1 MALLTVDDVHAG
13 YENFLVLKGAS
24 LTVEAGQ
31 IVCVIGPNGA
41 GKSTLFKTI
50 YGLLEPEQ
58 GTIRYDGRDISGAD
72 QSDLLTDGVSYVL
85 QRNAAFPDM
94 TVRDNLELGAYVADR
109 DHDTTAAVEEV
120 FEIFPALREYE
131 DTPAGNL
138 SGGQQ
143 QMVELGRGMMLD
155 PDLLL
160 LDEPTAGLAPKA
172 IDMIFEK
179 IEAINDRGVTVLMI
193 EQNVKTGVQHSDH
206 VFVLENGATH
216 HDGDAATI
224 LDRPEIRD
232 AYLKVDREETP

>member
-1 MALLTVDDVHAG
+1 MTLLSVENVHAG
-13 YENFLVLKGAS
+13 YEGFLVLKGVS
-24 LTVEAGQ
+24 LTVDDGE

-50 YGLLEPEQ
+50 YGLLSPNQ
-58 GTIRYDGRDISGAD
+58 GAISYRGEDITGLS
-72 QSDLLTDGVSYVL
+72 QKELLRSGVSYVL

-94 TVRDNLELGAYVADR
+94 SVRDNLKLGAYVADGA
-109 DHDTTAAVEEV
+109 HDTETAIEDV
-120 FEIFPALREYE
+120 FEIFPALREYA

-155 PDLLL
+155 PDLLM

-193 EQNVKTGVQHSDH
+193 EQNVKTGVEHSDH
-206 VFVLENGATH
+206 VFVLENGSTRF
-216 HDGDAATI
+216 DGDAATI
-224 LDRPEIRD
+224 LDRPEIRE
-232 AYLKVDREETP
+232 AYLKVDRDQ

>member
-13 YENFLVLKGAS
+13 YENFLVLTGAS
-24 LTVEAGQ
+24 LRVEEGE

-50 YGLLEPEQ
+50 YGLLDPTRGE
-58 GTIRYDGRDISGAD
+58 IRYDGRDITGST
-72 QSDLLTDGVSYVL
+72 QEELLTSGISYVL

-94 TVRDNLELGAYVADR
+94 SVRDNLELGAHVAGR
-109 DHDTTAAVEEV
+109 NHDTAAAIEEV
-120 FEIFPALREYE
+120 YEIFPALREYE

-143 QMVELGRGMMLD
+143 QMVELGRGLMLD
-155 PDLLL
+155 PELLL

-193 EQNVKTGVQHSDH
+193 EQNVKTGVEHSDH
-206 VFVLENGATH
+206 VFVLENGSTH

-224 LDRPEIRD
+224 LDRPEIRE
-232 AYLKVDREETP
+232 AYLKVERDR

>member
-1 MALLTVDDVHAG
+1 MALLTVDDVYAG

-24 LTVEAGQ
+24 IEVNEGE

-50 YGLLEPEQ
+50 YGLLEPQQ
-58 GTIRYDGRDISGAD
+58 GSITYDGADITDRS
-72 QSDLLTDGVSYVL
+72 QSELLDAGVSYVL

-94 TVRDNLELGAYVADR
+94 SVRDNLELGAYVAGR
-109 DHDTTAAVEEV
+109 DYDVEGAIQEM
-120 FEIFPALREYE
+120 FDIFPALREHA
-131 DTPAGNL
+131 DTPAGHL

-143 QMVELGRGMMLD
+143 QMVELGRGMMLE

-179 IEAINDRGVTVLMI
+179 IERVNDLGVTILMI
-193 EQNVKTGVQHSDH
+193 EQNVKTGVEHSDH

-216 HDGDAATI
+216 FDDDADTI

-232 AYLKVDREETP
+232 AYLKVDRD

>member
-24 LTVEAGQ
+24 LTVEEGQ

-50 YGLLEPEQ
+50 YGLLEPKR
-58 GTIRYDGRDISGAD
+58 GTIRYDGRDITGTD

-109 DHDTTAAVEEV
+109 AHDTTAAVEEV

-206 VFVLENGATH
+206 VFVLENGTTH

-232 AYLKVDREETP
+232 AYLKVDREEAP

>member
-1 MALLTVDDVHAG
+1 MTLLSVENVHAG
-13 YENFLVLKGAS
+13 YEGFLVLKGVS
-24 LTVEAGQ
+24 LTVDDGE

-50 YGLLEPEQ
+50 YGLLSPNQ
-58 GTIRYDGRDISGAD
+58 GAISYRGEDITGLS
-72 QSDLLTDGVSYVL
+72 QKELLRSGVSYVL

-94 TVRDNLELGAYVADR
+94 SVRDNLKLGAYVADG
-109 DHDTTAAVEEV
+109 DHDTETAIEDV
-120 FEIFPALREYE
+120 FEIFPALREYA

-155 PDLLL
+155 PDLLM

-179 IEAINDRGVTVLMI
+179 IEDINDRGVTVLMI
-193 EQNVKTGVQHSDH
+193 EQNVKTGVEHSDH
-206 VFVLENGATH
+206 VFVLENGSTRF
-216 HDGDAATI
+216 DGDAATI
-224 LDRPEIRD
+224 LDRPEIRE
-232 AYLKVDREETP
+232 AYLKVDRDQ

>member
-1 MALLTVDDVHAG
+1 MPLLTVDDLYAG

-24 LTVEAGQ
+24 LTVEEGQ

-50 YGLLEPEQ
+50 YGLLTPQQ
-58 GTIRYDGRDISGAD
+58 GEIRYDGQDIAGAK
-72 QSDLLTDGVSYVL
+72 QSDLLTSGMSYVL

-94 TVRDNLELGAYVADR
+94 TVRENLKLGAYVADR
-109 DHDTTAAVEEV
+109 DHDTAAAIHEV
-120 FEIFPALREYE
+120 FDIFPVLRNYI

-143 QMVELGRGMMLD
+143 QMVELGRGLMLD

-172 IDMIFEK
+172 VDMIFEK
-179 IEAINDRGVTVLMI
+179 VEEINELGVTILMI
-193 EQNVKTGVQHSDH
+193 EQNVKTGVKYADH
-206 VFVLENGATH
+206 VFVLENGTTYF
-216 HDGDAATI
+216 DDDAATI
-224 LDRPEIRD
+224 LDRPEIKD
-232 AYLKVDREETP
+232 AYLKVDREDSE

>member
-1 MALLTVDDVHAG
+1 MTLLSVENVHAG
-13 YENFLVLKGAS
+13 YEGFLVLKGVS
-24 LTVEAGQ
+24 LTVDDGE

-50 YGLLEPEQ
+50 YGLLSPNQ
-58 GTIRYDGRDISGAD
+58 GAISYRGEDITGLS
-72 QSDLLTDGVSYVL
+72 QKELLRSGVSYVL

-94 TVRDNLELGAYVADR
+94 SVRDNLKLGAYVADG
-109 DHDTTAAVEEV
+109 DHDTETAIEDV
-120 FEIFPALREYE
+120 FEIFPALREYA

-155 PDLLL
+155 PDLLM

-193 EQNVKTGVQHSDH
+193 EQNVKTGVEHSDH
-206 VFVLENGATH
+206 VFVLENGSTRF
-216 HDGDAATI
+216 DGDAATI
-224 LDRPEIRD
+224 LDRPEIRE
-232 AYLKVDREETP
+232 AYLKVDRDQ

>member
-1 MALLTVDDVHAG
+1 MTLLSVENVHAG
-13 YENFLVLKGAS
+13 YEGFLVLKGVS
-24 LTVEAGQ
+24 LTVDDGE

-50 YGLLEPEQ
+50 YGLLSPNQ
-58 GTIRYDGRDISGAD
+58 GAISYRGEDITGQSQKELLRSGI
-72 QSDLLTDGVSYVL
+72 SYVL

-94 TVRDNLELGAYVADR
+94 SVRDNLKLGAYVADG
-109 DHDTTAAVEEV
+109 DHDTETAIEDV
-120 FEIFPALREYE
+120 FEIFPALREYA

-155 PDLLL
+155 PDLLM

-193 EQNVKTGVQHSDH
+193 EQNVKTGVEHSDH
-206 VFVLENGATH
+206 VFVLENGSTRF
-216 HDGDAATI
+216 DGDAATI
-224 LDRPEIRD
+224 LDRPEIRE
-232 AYLKVDREETP
+232 AYLKVDREQ